1 MPSATPWSGDEL
13 ERFVNDGVLIRRG
26 LINGPLLTRAASLID
41 GWLRDTYDAQRLTA
55 YTNRSF
61 APELEDHPDLLALYG
76 DSGVAELV
84 RQLLHPAAV
93 APVPRAQIQ
102 IRLPDGAE
110 QPVKT
115 MHVDGVSCPHL
126 EPSDLRTFTL
136 IVGVVL
142 SGSATADAGAL
153 HYLPGGHRRMATYF
167 AKDWALGQ
175 AAQAP
180 PDVDAQDGTPFTAE
194 PGDVIV
200 MHHLVPHR
208 VGTNT
213 SPQPRAMAYFRVSH
227 ADHNRLALQALAD
240 PWLEYPALATAARR
254 EVL

>member
-1 MPSATPWSGDEL
+1 MSLASPWSASEL
-13 ERFVNDGVLIRRG
+13 ERFVDDGVLIRHG
-26 LINGPLLTRAASLID
+26 LINGTLLTRAADLVD
-41 GWLRDTYDAQRLTA
+41 GWLREAYDAERLTA

-61 APELEDHPDLLALYG
+61 APELEEHPDLLALYH
-76 DSGVAELV
+76 DSGIAGLV
-84 RQLLHPAAV
+84 GQLLHPASC

-110 QPVKT
+110 QPVKA

-153 HYLPGGHRRMATYF
+153 HYLPGGHRRMARYF
-167 AKDWALGQ
+167 AEDWVLGQ
-175 AAQAP
+175 AAQTP
-180 PDVDAQDGTPFTAE
+180 RDVDVQDGIPLTAE

-213 SPQPRAMAYFRVSH
+213 SAVPRVMAYFRVSH
-227 ADHNRLALQALAD
+227 AEHQRLALNALTD
-240 PWLEYPALATAARR
+240 PWLEYPTLAARPHT
-254 EVL
+254 L